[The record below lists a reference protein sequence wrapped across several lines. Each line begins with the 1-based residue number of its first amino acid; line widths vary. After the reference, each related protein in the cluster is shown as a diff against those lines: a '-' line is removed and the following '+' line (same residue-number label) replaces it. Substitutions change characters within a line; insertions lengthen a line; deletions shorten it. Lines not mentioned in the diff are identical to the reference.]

1 MRSHLFLTSVLAL
14 LMLGVSRAAPVSHV
28 ILILHQADGSWQI
41 QDADRIMFN
50 QKEKL
55 RVGVANKSDVHPD
68 EYKKFEA
75 LQIPQGGVMR
85 RHAGGFLVRKRGNGW
100 DPILPDGLGLKQ
112 ATSVAAAWSSAA
124 VVIQADKKAKNLT
137 GITVT
142 DLFAILP
149 GSDRDTAVVDF
160 LLDASDFRDVGEK
173 DEATAFEERM
183 SLLAGVAR
191 NVTGEPAAKLRLWLL
206 SEMQSADQKLSA
218 GSAQIADLNR
228 GLEYAAVSDQAYPN
242 DDPQKKVRDS
252 LRAKKAWVDQRAAIL
267 KTLAAGGL
275 WDPLI
280 EKYGDFERWDNSF
293 EDLHHLWQTAYE
305 RSAEEHLAAANRQLA
320 TLPCQAKQELD
331 TVLKLNP
338 GNREAR
344 VLLDD
349 AISECQNLGSRS
361 CGKAEDPKSA
371 EYRTVTRFLADAD
384 SYANTKR
391 FDEAEAALKSAES
404 RAKDSPRVLFARA
417 ALFEAQKKPLKALD
431 VLNQYMSCV
440 SGPEAE
446 KGEDRMSRIKVDLE
460 NDKKNLKQEVVQAET
475 AGNYVEAMQ
484 KLDEALALDESDPEV
499 LIRAGVESAINRR
512 YSDGARLLNQY
523 LRLPASSTGSKRSEV
538 INMLPQVKPAAAEPD
553 GAPNW
558 FSGYK
563 SAPGIFYCPVSLAP
577 NPHIVDV
584 HGSRKLTATWQ
595 WGDNRLSS
603 IKTVIQ
609 QPNETGFTAFF
620 DYFKDGRGV
629 RRIDKAQFDSKEDP
643 PIPSFTPTG
652 AVSKAQGTFAVLA
665 NNPAIDPRMVSRLMG
680 KNVAVLVTGNPY
692 FNPFAWDGVFA
703 FVAQYD
709 DQNRVVSA
717 AEIEP
722 EGRAPRTLDF
732 KWDGVRLVEVA
743 ERGGEYKRT
752 MTYVGDRLA
761 EEIVSYRGKN
771 SKITYKYSGDRLVSA
786 HCDDD
791 PTLANRSRDVRFAD
805 R

>member
-1 MRSHLFLTSVLAL
+1 
-14 LMLGVSRAAPVSHV
+14 
-28 ILILHQADGSWQI
+28 
-41 QDADRIMFN
+41 
-50 QKEKL
+50 
-55 RVGVANKSDVHPD
+55 
-68 EYKKFEA
+68 
-75 LQIPQGGVMR
+75 
-85 RHAGGFLVRKRGNGW
+85 VRKHGNAW

-112 ATSVAAAWSSAA
+112 ATSVAVAWSSAA
-124 VVIQADKKAKNLT
+124 VVVQTDKKAKNLT
-137 GITVT
+137 GIPVT

-149 GSDRDTAVVDF
+149 GTDRDQAVVDF

-173 DEATAFEERM
+173 DEAEAFEERM

-191 NVTGEPAAKLRLWLL
+191 NVTGEPATKLRLWLL
-206 SEMQSADQKLSA
+206 SEMQSVDQKLSA
-218 GSAQIADLNR
+218 GSAHIADLNR
-228 GLEYAAVSDQAYPN
+228 GLQYAAVSDQAYPN
-242 DDPQKKVRDS
+242 DEPQKTVRES

-267 KTLAAGGL
+267 KALAAGGL

-280 EKYGDFERWDNSF
+280 EKYGDFERWDSSF

-305 RSAEEHLAAANRQLA
+305 RSAEEHLSAANRQLA
-320 TLPCQAKQELD
+320 NLPCQAKQELD

-349 AISECQNLGSRS
+349 AISECENLGGRS

-384 SYANTKR
+384 SYANTGR

-417 ALFEAQKKPLKALD
+417 ALFETQRKPLKALD

-440 SGPEAE
+440 SGTDAE
-446 KGEDRMSRIKVDLE
+446 KGEASVSRIKVNLE
-460 NDKKNLKQEVVQAET
+460 NDKKNLKQEVVQSET
-475 AGNYVEAMQ
+475 AGNYVDAMK
-484 KLDEALALDESDPEV
+484 KLDQALALDEGDPDV
-499 LIRAGVESAINRR
+499 LVHAGIESAINRR
-512 YSDGARLLNQY
+512 YSDAVRLLNQY

-538 INMLPQVKPAAAEPD
+538 INMLPRVKPAAAEPD

-563 SAPGIFYCPVSLAP
+563 SPPGIFYCPVSLAP
-577 NPHIVDV
+577 NPHIADV

-595 WGDNRLSS
+595 WADNRLSS
-603 IKTVIQ
+603 VKTVIQ
-609 QPNETGFTAFF
+609 QPNETGFTAYF
-620 DYFKDGRGV
+620 DYFKDGRAV
-629 RRIDKAQFDSKEDP
+629 RRIDKTQFDPKEDP

-652 AVSKAQGTFAVLA
+652 AVSKAQGTFVVLA
-665 NNPAIDPRMVSRLMG
+665 NYPAIDPLMVSRLTG
-680 KNVAVLVTGNPY
+680 KNIAVLVTGNPY
-692 FNPFAWDGVFA
+692 FNPFAWDGIFA

-722 EGRAPRTLDF
+722 EGHAPRTLDF
-732 KWDGVRLVEVA
+732 KWDGLRLVEVA

-752 MTYVGDRLA
+752 MTYLGGRLV

-771 SKITYKYSGDRLVSA
+771 IKIAYKYSGDRLVSA
-786 HCDDD
+786 RCDDD
-791 PTLANRSRDVRFAD
+791 PSLGNRSREVKFAD